1 MIFSENEIEISIQ
14 ELVFRV
20 AAITR
25 SSMSHV
31 FADFL
36 IGYGWQIDEEVFLT
50 DVQGYV
56 GYQFEDGDILDQ
68 EVIEEMIHV
77 GLENLE
83 NFMLDFYQVNY
94 VGENQKGEEVEFT
107 GSLKECI
114 EQFDIPSF
122 KKQWTL
128 EELKPEWKGYD
139 DYIFNET
146 ESETDYET
154 IFQEY

>member
-1 MIFSENEIEISIQ
+1 
-14 ELVFRV
+14 
-20 AAITR
+20 
-25 SSMSHV
+25 MSHE

-36 IGYGWQIDEEVFLT
+36 IGYGWQIEEEVFLT
-50 DVQGYV
+50 DVQGYF
-56 GYQFEDGDILDQ
+56 GDLFEDGDILDQ
-68 EVIEEMIHV
+68 EVIEEMIYV

-94 VGENQKGEEVEFT
+94 EGENQKGEEVEFT

-114 EQFDIPSF
+114 EQFGIPSF

-128 EELKPEWKGYD
+128 EQLKPEWKGYD